1 MRSARP
7 EYSRWGVYEQRMR
20 MGVVA
25 AEPSEQEVEEWA
37 EGEKKRREAWF
48 AGPSEAEK
56 REWRRQQRHLS
67 ELREIYGAGD
77 RSESDVEREVERRL
91 RLDAHL
97 ARVAIVEGLV
107 RWPRRL
113 GAIGALPPRMGAKL
127 IRSGLDV
134 EYDHYSEPVSRRR
147 PPPDSSA
154 D

>member
-1 MRSARP
+1 
-7 EYSRWGVYEQRMR
+7 

-25 AEPSEQEVEEWA
+25 AEPTEQEVEWA
-37 EGEKKRREAWF
+37 EREKKRREAWL
-48 AGPSEAEK
+48 AGPSDAEK

-77 RSESDVEREVERRL
+77 RSDAEVEREVERRL

-97 ARVAIVEGLV
+97 ARVAISDLLV

-113 GAIGALPPRMGAKL
+113 GTIGGLPPRMGAKL

-134 EYDHYSEPVSRRR
+134 EYGDYTEPVSART
-147 PPPDSSA
+147 PPFDSSA